1 MAGVPSPRKQPQV
14 PAPVVPA
21 EPAQAAP
28 DAPPPVPS
36 SFPEVDTHG
45 RKTDRNTEIR
55 LLSYDAWINKYAQ
68 EYNVEPDFIKSIIRQ
83 ESKGLLGAKS
93 KTGVRGVMQVT
104 RATAAQYGVTD
115 RNDPEQSIRAGTAYL
130 ADLLK
135 MFNGDK
141 VKAAAAY
148 NSGPSG
154 ARDLKKLRPEGR
166 EYVRKIFG
174 VDVVKGYDPNKYL
187 HMGYKPGEPQTAQ
200 ATAPVDPVQAGGM
213 PPGFYPP
220 LPQGAA
226 PDAPA
231 PSARNTTEQ
240 PLYFGVGQQKEMQA
254 AVKKAEERAREKAA
268 AGTTF
273 GERYDA
279 AVRLNHLFPNLRNW
293 FETRQI
299 GQLESP
305 DYVPPSPDL
314 LFSEMQTAGVPAHFA
329 PRLEEATSDTHRSR
343 ILAGIRQELEAQ
355 RTLAEGGIGSTLGIS
370 ILGGLSDPLTAPLN
384 LIPAAPVIR
393 GAKAIKDLNRSK
405 EALKGMAIGGA
416 VGTAVEVPQS
426 LTQETRGLDDA
437 LAGIALSS
445 VLGGMFRDL
454 AQGSTRE
461 LRDAILASDAAALK
475 AHKAVKDAMKAGTAN
490 KPLADVVPPDI
501 PGTAL
506 KPLPPDWSGE
516 RLPEKW
522 LTGEVLPPEPLIAQ
536 KRLALERPVVEGEL
550 ADPKLPGPRALPPPA
565 DGPGV
570 QPGASPDP
578 MVPPKPEPAVPDK
591 VAEND
596 LKVSEAL
603 AAAKSANEVVT
614 EAQRRNTFTY
624 DTGTGYGERQGF
636 PQRAGTPP
644 EKLFSN
650 FADDKKST
658 PEQRS
663 EFRKAMLDRAVK
675 RGDFTGGADTSRLPF
690 RDGIAAE
697 VSIPTARAKPGVR
710 VVLKDETGDVVGAA
724 YLENGMIDS
733 IAVAEKHAGKGIG
746 ADFLKWLD
754 AQKLANI
761 REVPDRSPGFVAIQR
776 RVLSE
781 LGASPAKPT
790 APSAEGAP
798 FGPGSVGAAQA
809 EQVGVWNLKE
819 DVPDHWYEYPLAWG
833 MRILRYDP
841 VGYLKNRANPVFK
854 FFGHHAGEDGVGI
867 NADGSAAR
875 ISVEEH
881 TEAMRAASH
890 SQWLR
895 ETNAAFKEADDG
907 APILGRDARRA
918 EFMERVA
925 YLYEQHAL
933 PENMTAAENA
943 AVNAARKYFTAYER
957 ALIEA
962 DVVAARGLGKG
973 TKAYLPHIVDPY
985 KFREAVDN
993 FRVQQVE
1000 DLLYGSLLR
1009 RQLAKA
1015 DLDGSQVDD
1024 ATKQFLRYMSKG
1036 YINGVMK
1043 RGTLR
1048 DMIGTHGFSLDD
1060 RPSIRQFLQDAGI
1073 HDTRIDE
1080 VLDSVGRP
1088 SKDGPARLKQRFDF
1102 DMGHSITGRDKNG
1115 EMKVLKMTDLF
1126 ERNLDRLVPMYGRQ
1140 VAGHIAF
1147 AKYMG
1152 IKSRGDFQK
1161 LRALAADPSVNTL
1174 SDGETKRGLKYMD
1187 YLYDAITGN
1196 PLEADPGSA
1205 LSVWGRRI
1213 RDFNF
1218 LRTMNQVGFAQAV
1231 ESARTLAQIGLGP
1244 FLKQMPV
1251 IKEFRALAKDG
1262 KLSNDLLRE
1271 MEAMIGIGTFRLR
1284 NQVFTGATNEGEFA
1298 GGRLDQ
1304 ALHRGK
1310 NITATI
1316 SGMNFITEL
1325 QSKMAAAGMAQRV
1338 ADMVRKGTLSKGNV
1352 RELASLGIDEKMA
1365 ERIAEGVDAHARFG
1379 AGKALHELNLEEW
1392 TDQEAANALI
1402 MGINRSAR
1410 RLVQEN
1416 SYGTSNPFMHS
1427 TAGKFLFQFRS
1438 FMMNAFFK
1446 QTMHGVAMRDAA
1458 NTVGLLTTSL
1468 LGGMSYTLQ
1477 TLLNETDEEK
1487 LDKKLAPEKI
1497 ALAGFNRSGYSSLI
1511 PATTDTAIGLLTGGT
1526 VGGMFAHGRSSGLG
1540 TGLIAGN
1547 PSVDLI
1553 NKGARALAGGPNALL
1568 RDDYELSQADVQ
1580 AMAGVLPYQNAL
1592 GIRRGISALL
1602 EGLPRESSKGT
1613 PNAYDLLFEQ

>member
-1 MAGVPSPRKQPQV
+1 MAGVPSPRKQPPV
-14 PAPVVPA
+14 PVQAAPA
-21 EPAQAAP
+21 EPVQAAP
-28 DAPPPVPS
+28 DAPPPTPS
-36 SFPEVDTHG
+36 SFPEVDAHG

-115 RNDPEQSIRAGTAYL
+115 RSDPEQSIRAGTAYL
-130 ADLLK
+130 ADLLR

-166 EYVRKIFG
+166 EYIRNIFG

-213 PPGFYPP
+213 SPGFYPP

-305 DYVPPSPDL
+305 DYVPPPPDL
-314 LFSEMQTAGVPAHFA
+314 LFSEMQTAGVPAQYA

-343 ILAGIRQELEAQ
+343 ILAGIKQELDAQ

-384 LIPAAPVIR
+384 LIPAAPAIR
-393 GAKAIKDLNRSK
+393 GAKAIKDLSRSK

-445 VLGGMFRDL
+445 VMGGMFRDL

-461 LRDAILASDAAALK
+461 LRDALLASDAAALK
-475 AHKAVKDAMKAGTAN
+475 AHKAVKDAIKAGAAN

-536 KRLALERPVVEGEL
+536 KRPALERPVIEGAL
-550 ADPKLPGPRALPPPA
+550 ADPKLPGPRALPPSA

-570 QPGASPDP
+570 QPSAAPDP
-578 MVPPKPEPAVPDK
+578 AVPPKPAPNVPDK

-603 AAAKSANEVVT
+603 AAK
-614 EAQRRNTFTY
+614 EA
-624 DTGTGYGERQGF
+624 E
-636 PQRAGTPP
+636 
-644 EKLFSN
+644 
-650 FADDKKST
+650 
-658 PEQRS
+658 
-663 EFRKAMLDRAVK
+663 
-675 RGDFTGGADTSRLPF
+675 
-690 RDGIAAE
+690 AAE
-697 VSIPTARAKPGVR
+697 PPAGRTAGSPEGGGTLPDEGV
-710 VVLKDETGDVVGAA
+710 
-724 YLENGMIDS
+724 
-733 IAVAEKHAGKGIG
+733 
-746 ADFLKWLD
+746 
-754 AQKLANI
+754 
-761 REVPDRSPGFVAIQR
+761 
-776 RVLSE
+776 
-781 LGASPAKPT
+781 
-790 APSAEGAP
+790 P

-809 EQVGVWNLKE
+809 EPVGVWNLKE

-993 FRVQQVE
+993 FRVKQVE

-1024 ATKQFLRYMSKG
+1024 AMKQFLRYMSKG

-1060 RPSIRQFLQDAGI
+1060 RPSIRQFMQDAGI

-1080 VLDSVGRP
+1080 VLDSVSRP

-1102 DMGHSITGRDKNG
+1102 DMSYSITGRDKNG

-1231 ESARTLAQIGLGP
+1231 ESARALAQIGLAP
-1244 FLKQMPV
+1244 FLRQMPV
-1251 IKEFRALAKDG
+1251 LKEFRSLAKDG
-1262 KLSNDLLRE
+1262 KLSNQLLRE

-1284 NQVFTGATNEGEFA
+1284 NQVFTGAANEGEFA

-1446 QTMHGVAMRDAA
+1446 QTLHGVAMRDAA

-1526 VGGMFAHGRSSGLG
+1526 VGGLFAHGRSSGLG

-1547 PSVDLI
+1547 PSVDLAD
-1553 NKGARALAGGPNALL
+1553 KGAQALAGGPNALL
-1568 RDDYELSQADVQ
+1568 RDDYALSQADVR

-1602 EGLPRESSKGT
+1602 EGLPRESSKGM